1 MPDLH
6 AKRLIRQDDSADDG
20 GSELEEFCAVAH
32 DLAEVAFPNGA
43 GLSGGVALWLMGNTA
58 PAYSRYAEE
67 LRMRRSTETE
77 EEEEEEE
84 EQSAE
89 QALGRQRR

>member
-1 MPDLH
+1 M
-6 AKRLIRQDDSADDG
+6 ADG
-20 GSELEEFCAVAH
+20 QHCTCL
-32 DLAEVAFPNGA
+32 
-43 GLSGGVALWLMGNTA
+43 
-58 PAYSRYAEE
+58 SRYAEE